1 MLNPADVID
10 FLDWLDNIDSV
21 QIEENQN
28 GNDVTLDGIKSYNSG
43 NNCLHYILVHN
54 NHRIVIQTYK
64 DMNRKGNVDI
74 VQGKPELEVTFDG
87 ALETMNLRPQ
97 DFTDDRINK
106 LFVLYCG
113 LWSKWVSTFYWGE
126 MESFVVEFGP
136 DMSLTYVDNN
146 WYINVDDVPPS
157 QVLQIFKFIEAVEEI
172 CYGRAVKRIY

>member
-1 MLNPADVID
+1 MFNPADVID

-21 QIEENQN
+21 QIEENQD

-43 NNCLHYILVHN
+43 NNCLHYILVSN

-74 VQGKPELEVTFDG
+74 VQGKPELEVIFDQ

-97 DFTDDRINK
+97 DYTDDRLNK

-113 LWSKWVSTFYWGE
+113 LWSKWVTSFYWGGNQA
-126 MESFVVEFGP
+126 SFTIDFGP
-136 DMSLTYVDNN
+136 YMRLRYIDDNWHIRAN
-146 WYINVDDVPPS
+146 DVLPE
-157 QVLQIFKFIEAVEEI
+157 QLDRIFTFTDAVEDI
-172 CYGRAVKRIY
+172 CR